1 MKRPP
6 PLWRRAQRSLFF
18 AIAAGWAVA
27 AAVAHAADEDVF
39 PSHVTAPVPLA
50 TAASESSS
58 PFEKQ
63 FRADTGEGARTARI
77 ALDREVRVPVGAK
90 KTVTLK
96 FDLAA
101 WAESQR
107 AGARLWAAVGAPD
120 RITTEGPLQV
130 SFSQNG
136 LGMTTGIDHTFNVD
150 GTILMGCDYAVRDG
164 AVVVEI
170 ENSNHSAEVVCS
182 VHAILY
188 VPAAP
193 ISPTARTTPTPATG
207 RSGE

>member
-1 MKRPP
+1 MKRLP
-6 PLWRRAQRSLFF
+6 PLWRAAPRSLFF
-18 AIAAGWAVA
+18 AIGAAWAVVA
-27 AAVAHAADEDVF
+27 GTAHAADEDVF

-50 TAASESSS
+50 TGASGRSSS
-58 PFEKQ
+58 FEKQ
-63 FRADTGEGARTARI
+63 FRADTGQGAGTAGTAVERI
-77 ALDREVRVPVGAK
+77 VRVPVGAK

-96 FDLAA
+96 FDLSA
-101 WAESQR
+101 WPEAQR
-107 AGARLWAAVGAPD
+107 AGARLWTAAGAPD

-150 GTILMGCDYAVRDG
+150 GIILMGCDYAVRDG
-164 AVVVEI
+164 AVVIEI

-188 VPAAP
+188 MPAAP
-193 ISPTARTTPTPATG
+193 ASPTAQTTTPPAPG